1 MSHLRRLHEEF
12 LDKARRPMDFGRLP
26 VMPRGRDVPVIA
38 TDKWKKLGN
47 SLTKTYKFISNE
59 LRNDFVRQLLIHEET
74 AGHNATMKIQSEVVT
89 LVLQTHDI
97 EQVTEL
103 DKEYARAADELYKD
117 VVYSLSNSAVQG
129 SIY

>member
-38 TDKWKKLGN
+38 TDKWKKSEN
-47 SLTKTYKFISNE
+47 SLIKTYKFLSNE
-59 LRNDFVRQLLIHEET
+59 LRNDFVRQLLIHEESV
-74 AGHNATMKIQSEVVT
+74 GHHATMTIQHETVT
-89 LVLQTHDI
+89 LTLQTKDV

-103 DKEYARAADELYKD
+103 DKEYARHADELFKD
-117 VVYSLSNSAVQG
+117 VVYSLSHDR
-129 SIY
+129 